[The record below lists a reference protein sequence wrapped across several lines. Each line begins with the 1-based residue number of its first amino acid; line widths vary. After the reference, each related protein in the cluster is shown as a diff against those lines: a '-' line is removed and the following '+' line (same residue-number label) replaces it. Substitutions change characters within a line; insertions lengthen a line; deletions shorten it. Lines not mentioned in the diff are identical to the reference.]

1 MKFRINK
8 YLKIINLFSARASS
22 GFSLLEV
29 IFSIAIITTGIV
41 SILTLFNYNLKAEI
55 NNKNKLIAIYLAQES
70 IEAVRQIRDNIWFGG
85 DSVFLD
91 NSEFSDNDVIIGL
104 VDNGGSKDNIREGW
118 EIIGSDADRKKVYF
132 SNDSYVQH
140 RGAGLGW
147 VGWGW
152 EETGFERYLEIDNSS
167 DGSVANGCDIDSCV
181 RIISHVSFNGTEI
194 VAIAAYLHDD
204 WY

>member
-1 MKFRINK
+1 MKFKINK
-8 YLKIINLFSARASS
+8 YSKVINLFSARVSG

-41 SILTLFNYNLKAEI
+41 SVLTLFNYNLKAEI

-70 IEAVRQIRDNIWFGG
+70 IEIARQQRDNIWFGG
-85 DSVFLD
+85 TAGFL
-91 NSEFSDNDVIIGL
+91 SETEFSDGEVI
-104 VDNGGSKDNIREGW
+104 VFPDQQDNIRKGW
-118 EIIGSDADRKKVYF
+118 KIRAPENVFYKKVYM
-132 SNDSYVQH
+132 SNGYYLQKNANAPD
-140 RGAGLGW
+140 
-147 VGWGW
+147 GW

-167 DGSVANGCDIDSCV
+167 DGSVANGCDIVSCA

-194 VAIAAYLHDD
+194 VAVAAYLYDD